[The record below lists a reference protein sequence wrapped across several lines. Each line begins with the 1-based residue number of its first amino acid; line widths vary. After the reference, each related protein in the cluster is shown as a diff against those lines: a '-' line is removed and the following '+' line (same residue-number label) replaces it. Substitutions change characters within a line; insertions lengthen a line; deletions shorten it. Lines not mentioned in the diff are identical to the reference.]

1 MTSDSYTYRVL
12 YVNHTEEP
20 LALPPEAE
28 PVEVLHYIPQSR
40 LIRLLV
46 REPLEAEARREALES
61 TAGVP
66 TEFDVEDEATCAGKD
81 GECSRTVD
89 SPGEYCWQHDD
100 ETEGDR

>member
-1 MTSDSYTYRVL
+1 MTSENYHYRVL

-46 REPLEAEARREALES
+46 REPLEAAARREALADS
-61 TAGVP
+61 AGVP
-66 TEFDVEDEATCAGKD
+66 TEFSEESEPTCAGKD

-89 SPGEYCWQHDD
+89 QPGNYCWQHD
-100 ETEGDR
+100 EEGDR